1 MRAHAKR
8 LFGMFREQ
16 ISRRALGYYAAQK
29 VLTPVDKLFGLAMA
43 ALKGPGHSQVF
54 YPPIFIIGAP
64 RSGSTLLYQYLSF
77 VLEVSYISSIWS
89 ILPRSGQY
97 FFPGKTLPPA
107 DFNSFYGNSASIYG
121 IHEGGTIFTQWFS
134 DKEHHFTAALPD
146 NVKQKMRAYFEI
158 VSSVGNQP
166 WLIKNGRNSLRIS
179 ALRDVIPEAVYIRLN
194 RDPMMVAQSII
205 EGRYR
210 LTGSPDQNWT
220 VIPKEWENIKSLP
233 YPRQVARQVYYI
245 ESQANEDLAK
255 VPSERVSNCE
265 YDTFCASPFEYA
277 LEICKRWRFVRLRS
291 NLPPTI
297 RNKTFKV
304 SREYRLGSDILYQ
317 MSDEFKNLAA
327 DFHFK
332 KL

>member
-1 MRAHAKR
+1 MKAHAKR

-29 VLTPVDKLFGLAMA
+29 ILTPVDKLLGSAIA
-43 ALKGPGHSQVF
+43 ALKEPAHSQVF

-107 DFNSFYGNSASIYG
+107 DFNSFYGNSFSIYG
-121 IHEGGTIFTQWFS
+121 IHEGGQIFTQWFP

-146 NVKQKMRAYFEI
+146 SVNRKMRAYFEV
-158 VSSVGNQP
+158 VSSVGKQP

-179 ALRDVIPEAVYIRLN
+179 VLQDVFPEAVYIRLN

-245 ESQANEDLAK
+245 ELQANEDLAK
-255 VPSERVSNCE
+255 VPSERVSNCD
-265 YDTFCASPFEYA
+265 YDAFCTSPFEYA
-277 LEICKRWRFVRLRS
+277 LEICKRWRFVRLRPD
-291 NLPPTI
+291 LPLTI

-304 SREYRLGSDILYQ
+304 SKEYRLRLEILDQ
-317 MSDEFKNLAA
+317 MSDEFEDLAT
-327 DFHFK
+327 DFSYK